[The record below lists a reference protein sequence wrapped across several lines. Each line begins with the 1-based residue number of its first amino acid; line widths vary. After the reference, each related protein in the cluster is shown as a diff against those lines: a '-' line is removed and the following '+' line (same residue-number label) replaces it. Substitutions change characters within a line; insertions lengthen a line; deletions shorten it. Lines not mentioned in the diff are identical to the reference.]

1 MRVRAVAGTVSVR
14 DQPHLPP
21 GVYPVDSADRFSNDL
36 SETDM
41 TLRQPVIIV
50 GAGPA
55 GLAAAAELGRRRIP
69 AAVLERGDA
78 VGSSWYTRYDRLRLN
93 SSRWFSQLPG
103 ARFARGVGAFPT
115 RDDMVRYLDR
125 YARRYEVDVRLR
137 TAVERIERDGG
148 GWVVRTSV
156 GELPAEHV
164 VVATGYQRVG
174 HIPAWP
180 GRDRFGG
187 SLIHAAEYRNA
198 RPYAGRDV
206 LVVGPGCTGM
216 EVAYDLAEGGA
227 SRVRLA
233 VRTPPNILV
242 RAPAGPLFA
251 KALGKLPL
259 ERADALTRKVR
270 LKELGDLTAYGLPI
284 PEEGVFSR
292 LRRLGVAPAI
302 VDREW
307 IDAIKDGRV
316 RVVAGVEALDETG
329 VTLADGARIEP
340 DAVIAA
346 TGYRRGL
353 EPLVGHLGV
362 LDERGTPRVRAG
374 EAAAPGLRFVGFTP
388 RPALLGT
395 LGAEA
400 RTAAKGIAADARAPR
415 RAAAPGLRRL
425 AFGVRQ

>member
-1 MRVRAVAGTVSVR
+1 
-14 DQPHLPP
+14 
-21 GVYPVDSADRFSNDL
+21 
-36 SETDM
+36 M
-41 TLRQPVIIV
+41 TPEQAPVIIV

-103 ARFARGVGAFPT
+103 ARFARGVGAFPS
-115 RDDMVRYLDR
+115 RDEMVRYLDR
-125 YARRYEVDVRLR
+125 YARRYEVDVRVR
-137 TAVERIERDGG
+137 TTAERVDRDGD
-148 GWVVRTSV
+148 GWLVRTSS
-156 GELPAEHV
+156 GDLAASHV
-164 VVATGYQRVG
+164 VVATGYLRDG
-174 HIPAWP
+174 HIPDWP

-187 SLIHAAEYRNA
+187 TLIHAAEYRNPA
-198 RPYAGRDV
+198 PYAGRDV

-216 EVAYDLAEGGA
+216 EIAYDLAEGGA
-227 SRVRLA
+227 ARVRLA

-242 RAPAGPLFA
+242 RAPAGPAIA
-251 KALGKLPL
+251 KVLAKLPP

-270 LKELGDLTAYGLPI
+270 LKELGDLTEYGLPI

-316 RVVAGVEALDETG
+316 EVVGGVEGLDETA
-329 VTLADGARIEP
+329 VTLAGGARIEP
-340 DAVIAA
+340 DAVVAA

-353 EPLVGHLGV
+353 EPLVGHLDV

-374 EAAAPGLRFVGFTP
+374 EEAAPGLRFVGFTP

-400 RTAAKGIAADARAPR
+400 RTAAKGIAAGARAPR
-415 RAAAPGLRRL
+415 RAPFPALRRP
-425 AFGVRQ
+425 AFEAR